1 MSPSQP
7 LSTRDNNLLRTVVRN
22 FEDKQYRR
30 GLKAAE
36 QILKKNPKHG
46 DTMAMKALI
55 MNAQGKTEEAFV
67 LGKEAVS
74 VDMKSHVCWHV
85 YGMLYRT
92 RKNFDEAIRAY
103 KFALRLEPDSSQI
116 QRDLAILQIQMR
128 DYPGYIQT
136 RLQMLQARPQQRQ
149 NWTALALAH
158 QLAGN
163 LSEAESTLTTY
174 EESLKVPPAR
184 ADFEH
189 SEAVMYK
196 NTVIAETGD
205 TQRALDHL
213 ESIAKNVLDKLAVM
227 EARANYLTKLGRKD
241 DAIKAWRALL
251 DRNPDH
257 EDYYLRLMDATGID
271 DADVAAKKAIFDEY
285 AQKAPRCD
293 AARRLPLNILTG
305 KANRPPFHHRSSES
319 ANANLGRTR
328 SRSTGDEFK
337 AHARE
342 YLTSML
348 NKGVP
353 STFANLKH
361 LYSDSFKKTALPQ
374 LVEEYLASHGEAGA
388 NGDSS
393 KGKAAALYFMA
404 QHYNYHL
411 SRDLTKAMEYVD
423 KAIEVVPSSVDFHM
437 TKARI
442 WKHHGNTAKAA
453 EIMNQARELDKRD
466 RYINT
471 KTAKYQLRNNEND
484 KALKTMALFTRA
496 ETPGGPLSDLLD
508 MQSVWFLTED
518 GEAYARQGNLGMA
531 LKRFHAIFTIFDIW
545 QEDQYDFHTFSLRK
559 GLIRAYVE
567 MIRWE
572 DHLRDHPF
580 YSRVAL
586 DAVALYVDMHDGQ
599 VGTSSS
605 NGVNGNAADGA
616 DAGGEE
622 TATAERKKA
631 AKKAKKE
638 LQKAEREAQEKAT
651 KQDPNKPGQKGKQT
665 DTEAAKK
672 KDEDPLGLKLAATK
686 TPLDDAVKFLLPLL
700 QFSPKNIEAQL
711 AGFEVYIRRNKY
723 LLALGCLNA
732 SRALQAD
739 HPRVHE
745 QSIRLRSALNSA
757 RESLPAK
764 VTEVMETEFT
774 TVPASAD
781 LVKLN
786 AEFRAAHADSP
797 AHMLAAIR
805 AARAIGESE
814 RKEADKDVASVLDL
828 ASLTLSDAES
838 VVGTLKSWRSAEV
851 DAAKAAA
858 QAKFP
863 DATIFS

>member
-55 MNAQGKTEEAFV
+55 MNAQGKTDEAFV

-136 RLQMLQARPQQRQ
+136 RLQMLQARPQLRQ
-149 NWTALALAH
+149 NWTALAVAH

-196 NTVIAETGD
+196 NTIIAETGD

-213 ESIAKNVLDKLAVM
+213 ESIAKSVLDKLAVM
-227 EARANYLTKLGRKD
+227 EARATYLTKLGRKD
-241 DAIKAWRALL
+241 DAVKAWRALL

-257 EDYYLRLMDATGID
+257 EDYYSRLMEAMGVD
-271 DADVAAKKAIFDEY
+271 DSDVTTKKAIFDEY

-305 KANRPPFHHRSSES
+305 
-319 ANANLGRTR
+319 
-328 SRSTGDEFK
+328 DEFK
-337 AHARE
+337 AHARD

-374 LVEEYLASHGEAGA
+374 LVEEYLASHGEAA
-388 NGDSS
+388 VTNGDSS
-393 KGKAAALYFMA
+393 KGKAAALYFLA
-404 QHYNYHL
+404 QHHNYHL
-411 SRDLTKAMEYVD
+411 SRDLSKAMEYVD
-423 KAIEVVPSSVDFHM
+423 KAIELVPSSVDFHM

-453 EIMNQARELDKRD
+453 EIMNQARELDKKD

-484 KALKTMALFTRA
+484 KALKTMGLFTRA

-518 GEAYARQGNLGMA
+518 GEAYARQGNIGMA
-531 LKRFHAIFTIFDIW
+531 LKRFHAIFNIFDIW

-559 GLIRAYVE
+559 GLIRAYVD

-586 DAVALYVDMHDGQ
+586 DAIALYVDMHDGQ
-599 VGTSSS
+599 LGAPST
-605 NGVNGNAADGA
+605 NGVNGTTADGA

-622 TATAERKKA
+622 TAAAEKKKA

-638 LQKAEREAQEKAT
+638 LQKAEREAQEKAA
-651 KQDPNKPGQKGKQT
+651 KQDPNKAGQKGKQA
-665 DTEAAKK
+665 DAEAAKK

-686 TPLDDAVKFLLPLL
+686 TPLDDAVKFLVPLL
-700 QFSPKNIEAQL
+700 QFSPKSIEGQL
-711 AGFEVYIRRNKY
+711 AGFEVFIRRHKY
-723 LLALGCLNA
+723 VLALGCLNA
-732 SRALQAD
+732 ARALQPD

-745 QSIRLRSALNSA
+745 QSIRLRSAVNSA

-764 VTEVMETEFT
+764 VAEVMEAEFT
-774 TVPASAD
+774 AVPASAD
-781 LVKLN
+781 LAKLN
-786 AEFRAAHADSP
+786 AEFRATHSDSP
-797 AHMLAAIR
+797 AHVLAAIR
-805 AARAIGESE
+805 AARAIGKGE
-814 RKEADKDVASVLDL
+814 RAEPEKDVASVLDM

-851 DAAKAAA
+851 DTAKAAA
-858 QAKFP
+858 QTRFP
-863 DATIFS
+863 DATVFS